1 MLKDLLTRI
10 FSCRY
15 MVKSEHIKGELPST
29 KSGYNITLKIA
40 WPSIVEAVLVSLIA
54 SVDTMMVGVIGPEA
68 IAAVGITNQPRFIL
82 LAVIL
87 SLNVG
92 VTAVVARRKGAG
104 DIKGANRCL
113 KQCLILSLL
122 FGTTLSLAGI
132 VFARPLLT
140 FAGAQADIINN
151 SVVYFRIILI
161 GMIFNSV
168 CLTINAAQRGI
179 GNTKISMYTNLTAN
193 VVNLIFNALL
203 INGLLFFPKLG
214 VTGAAIATTLGNI
227 VAFFMAL
234 KSVLGNH
241 GFLDITTRIPWKFDK
256 HTVSSVF
263 NVSSSAMVEQVVL
276 RIGFFVYA
284 KMVAALGTTDFAT
297 HQICMNILI
306 LSFAVGDGFSIA
318 ASSLVGQ
325 SLGAKRPDKAM
336 LYASIT
342 QRLAL
347 IASTILFFFF
357 ILGRNFLVGLF
368 TNEAAIIAQGS
379 VIMIIIAF
387 TTHAQTS
394 QVIISGS
401 LRGAGDTKYVALTS
415 FISIG
420 VVRPLLTWILCFPA
434 GLGLV
439 GAWFAVFI
447 DQNMRLFI
455 NFLRFRTGK
464 WTRIEL

>member
-15 MVKSEHIKGELPST
+15 MVKPEHVKGELPST
-29 KSGYNITLKIA
+29 KEGYNTTLKIA
-40 WPSIVEAVLVSLIA
+40 WPSIVEAILVSLIA

-104 DIKGANRCL
+104 DINGANRCL
-113 KQCLILSLL
+113 KQCLILSFL
-122 FGTTLSLAGI
+122 FGATLASAGI
-132 VFARPLLT
+132 LFARPLLT
-140 FAGAQADIINN
+140 FAGAQGDIIND
-151 SVVYFRIILI
+151 SVTYFRIILV
-161 GMIFNSV
+161 GMIFNSI

-193 VVNLIFNALL
+193 VINLVFNALL

-234 KSVLGNH
+234 KSVIKNH
-241 GFLDITTRIPWKFDK
+241 GFLDITTRIPWRFDK
-256 HTVSSVF
+256 NTISSVF
-263 NVSSSAMVEQVVL
+263 NVSSSAMVEQVFL

-284 KMVAALGTTDFAT
+284 KMVAALGTTAFAT
-297 HQICMNILI
+297 HQICMNILN
-306 LSFAVGDGFSIA
+306 LSFALGDGFSIA

-347 IASTILFFFF
+347 IASTFLFLFF

-368 TNEAAIIAQGS
+368 TTDASIIAQGS
-379 VIMIIIAF
+379 IIMIIIAF
-387 TTHAQTS
+387 TTHVQTS

-420 VVRPLLTWILCFPA
+420 VVRPLLTWALCFPA